1 MTIIVAPDSFKG
13 NMSAQ
18 DACTAI
24 AEGIRQA
31 DPSINIKTFPLADGG
46 EGTARIVTEA
56 AGGTLVP
63 VQVHGPLGE
72 PVTAFY
78 GLINKGKTAILDM
91 ASASGLELVPPGKL
105 NPLKASTYGTGELI
119 KAALDAGIEE
129 LLIGIGGSATV
140 DGGIGMLQALGFEL
154 LDEMGNPVSQ
164 GGAALQHIHEIRTS
178 HGDPRLATISIKVA
192 CDVTNPLTGPEG
204 AAAVFGPQKGATPE
218 MIPLLDEGLGRLGQA
233 WIRAGLAEDT
243 DHPGDGAAG
252 GLGAALR
259 ICLGASIESGALLVM
274 KATGMKDA
282 LTQADLVITGEGR
295 TDSQTT
301 RGKLCA
307 VVARA
312 CKGANVP
319 VALLSGALAGDLS
332 PFLDL
337 FDYAVS
343 ISCGEDSLEAMMQH
357 GRRNLQ
363 FAAANLVRAITMG
376 KRIRK

>member
-1 MTIIVAPDSFKG
+1 MTIIIAPDSFKG

-243 DHPGDGAAG
+243 DHPGDGPCRRHGPSWRRRCGWSWGSPPNLPWGLYRIG
-252 GLGAALR
+252 GPPRHEGH
-259 ICLGASIESGALLVM
+259 GH
-274 KATGMKDA
+274 
-282 LTQADLVITGEGR
+282 EGR
-295 TDSQTT
+295 PDPG
-301 RGKLCA
+301 R
-307 VVARA
+307 
-312 CKGANVP
+312 
-319 VALLSGALAGDLS
+319 SG
-332 PFLDL
+332 
-337 FDYAVS
+337 
-343 ISCGEDSLEAMMQH
+343 H
-357 GRRNLQ
+357 HR
-363 FAAANLVRAITMG
+363 
-376 KRIRK
+376 